1 MKILGIETSCDETA
15 LSIINAMGTVKKPRF
30 DVLSYSVLSQIKIHK
45 QYGGVFPQLAK
56 REHQKNLIPILK
68 KTLKEAGEEK
78 AAKKHFK
85 TNVATKIMKILEREP
100 ELLLHFL
107 KYVPT
112 IARPKI
118 DAIAVTSGPG
128 LEPALWVGINFAK
141 ALGEMWGIPVIPIN
155 HMEGHIVSVL
165 LSQKN
170 GGEVPTSHQQVKRVE
185 AGVYPKFPA
194 LALLVSGGHTELALV
209 KKWGSYK
216 IVGETRD
223 DAVGEAFDKVA
234 RMLELPYPG
243 GPHISG
249 LSEAHRNAIEVS
261 NVYKLPRPMI
271 HSGNLDFS
279 FAGLKTAVLYT
290 LKKMKV
296 VNAEAKQTIAREF
309 EEAIIEV
316 LVSKTRKAIET
327 YKAKSLIVGGGVIAN
342 TALRRA
348 FTHLAE
354 EMEISLHIPQAH
366 VTTDNALMIAMAG
379 FMKIKNK
386 PNILKKKISIKAEG
400 KLRLS

>member
-1 MKILGIETSCDETA
+1 
-15 LSIINAMGTVKKPRF
+15 MGTVKKPRF
-30 DVLSYSVLSQIKIHK
+30 DVLSHFLLSQIKIHK
-45 QYGGVFPQLAK
+45 QYGGVFPQLAQ
-56 REHQKNLIPILK
+56 REHQRNLIPILK

-85 TNVATKIMKILEREP
+85 TDAATKIMKILERES
-100 ELLLHFL
+100 ELLFHFL

-141 ALGEMWGIPVIPIN
+141 ALGVMWNVPVIPIN
-155 HMEGHIVSVL
+155 HMEGHLVSVL
-165 LSQKN
+165 LGEK
-170 GGEVPTSHQQVKRVE
+170 GGEVPTSHRQSSRVE
-185 AGVYPKFPA
+185 TGVFLKFPMI
-194 LALLVSGGHTELALV
+194 ALLVSGGHTELV
-209 KKWGSYK
+209 FSKKWGSYK
-216 IVGETRD
+216 VVGETRD

-243 GPHISG
+243 GPQISG
-249 LSEAHRNAIEVS
+249 LSEAHRKAIETS

-271 HSGNLDFS
+271 HSGDLDFS

-290 LKKMKV
+290 LKKIKV
-296 VNAEAKQTIAREF
+296 INAEAKQTIAREF
-309 EEAIIEV
+309 EDAVIEV
-316 LVSKTRKAIET
+316 LISKTKQALKK

-348 FTHLAE
+348 LTYLE
-354 EMEISLHIPQAH
+354 
-366 VTTDNALMIAMAG
+366 
-379 FMKIKNK
+379 
-386 PNILKKKISIKAEG
+386 
-400 KLRLS
+400 